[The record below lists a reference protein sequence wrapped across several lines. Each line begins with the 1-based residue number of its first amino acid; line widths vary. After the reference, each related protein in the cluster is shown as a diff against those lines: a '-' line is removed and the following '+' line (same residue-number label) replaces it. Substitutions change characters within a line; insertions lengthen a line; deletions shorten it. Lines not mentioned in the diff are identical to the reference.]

1 MASRL
6 FDRRVR
12 VVLHTLEVT
21 DLRIAFHASRSLRK
35 NPNTCEIRIWNL
47 NADHQRELQDQKSI
61 PLRLEAG
68 YAAPPTGAP
77 LSDAAAAALDA
88 IGVSS
93 TPGLQLP
100 VLFNGELRRAFT
112 SREGGDLVTTIS
124 SGDGEK
130 KGQEQRIKVSYR
142 PGLRWRKLLTDLAK
156 SAGVGI
162 GNALSAVGD
171 LSSLEISTGISMSG
185 SSLDQLDN
193 LMASQGFEMS
203 VQNGELQVLGGGAA
217 LSGTAVELSEAT
229 GLVDAPE
236 PGSDGKIKVRA
247 LLQPGLEPGRLVKL
261 VSERVNGTFRVEQ
274 WDAIGD
280 THGQDWY
287 AELEVGEV
295 LPTAPSL
302 LGALGL

>member
-1 MASRL
+1 MAEL

-21 DLRIAFHASRSLRK
+21 ELRVAFHAARSLRK
-35 NPNTCEIRIWNL
+35 NPNTCEVRIWNL
-47 NADHQRELQDQKSI
+47 NADHQRQLQEQKSI

-68 YAAPPTGAP
+68 YAVPPLGG
-77 LSDAAAAALDA
+77 AAAAALDA
-88 IGVSS
+88 IGISS
-93 TPGLQLP
+93 PVESQLP

-112 SREGGDLVTTIS
+112 SPEGGDLITTIS

-130 KGQEQRIKVSYR
+130 KGQSERVKLSFR

-156 SAGVGI
+156 SAGVGL
-162 GNALSAVGD
+162 GNTLSAIGD
-171 LSSLEISTGISMSG
+171 LSNLQISTGVAMSG
-185 SSLDQLDN
+185 SSVDQLDQM
-193 LMASQGFEMS
+193 LQAQGFEMS
-203 VQNGELQVLGGGAA
+203 VQNGDLQVLGGGAA

-247 LLQPGLEPGRLVKL
+247 LLQPGLEPGRLIKL
-261 VSERVNGTFRVEQ
+261 VSKNVNGSFRVEQ
-274 WDAIGD
+274 WDAVGD
-280 THGQDWY
+280 THGQDWF

-295 LPTAPSL
+295 A
-302 LGALGL
+302 

>member
-1 MASRL
+1 MASEL

-12 VVLHTLEVT
+12 VVLHRLEVT
-21 DLRIAFHASRSLRK
+21 DLRVAFHASRSLRK
-35 NPNTCEIRIWNL
+35 NPNTCEVRIWNL
-47 NADHQRELQDQKSI
+47 NSDHQRQLQEQKSI

-68 YAAPPTGAP
+68 YAVPPQG
-77 LSDAAAAALDA
+77 LGGAAAAALDA
-88 IGVSS
+88 IGV
-93 TPGLQLP
+93 TAPPATQLP
-100 VLFNGELRRAFT
+100 VLFDGELRRAFT

-130 KGQEQRIKVSYR
+130 NGQEKRVKISYR
-142 PGLRWRKLLTDLAK
+142 PGLRVRKLLTDLAK
-156 SAGVGI
+156 AAGVGL
-162 GNALSAVGD
+162 GNALSALGG
-171 LSSLEISTGISMSG
+171 LSSLEISVGSALSG
-185 SSLDQLDN
+185 SAIDQLDTM
-193 LMASQGFEMS
+193 LSSHGFEMS

-261 VSERVNGTFRVEQ
+261 VSERVNGSFRVEQ

-287 AELEVGEV
+287 AELELGEV
-295 LPTAPSL
+295 A
-302 LGALGL
+302 

>member
-1 MASRL
+1 MASEL

-12 VVLHTLEVT
+12 VVLFRLVVT

-35 NPNTCEIRIWNL
+35 NPNTCEVRIWNL
-47 NADHQRELQDQKSI
+47 NSDHQRQLQEQKSI

-68 YAAPPTGAP
+68 YAAPPQTLG
-77 LSDAAAAALDA
+77 SAATAALDA
-88 IGVSS
+88 IGISS
-93 TPGLQLP
+93 PAEPQLP
-100 VLFNGELRRAFT
+100 VLFDGELRRAFT
-112 SREGGDLVTTIS
+112 PREGGDLVTTIS

-130 KGQEQRIKVSYR
+130 KGQEQRVKTSYR

-156 SAGVGI
+156 SAGVGL
-162 GNALSAVGD
+162 GNALSAVGG
-171 LSSLEISTGISMSG
+171 LSGLEISTGTALSG
-185 SSLDQLDN
+185 SAMDQLDHM
-193 LMASQGFEMS
+193 LSSQGFEVS

-247 LLQPGLEPGRLVKL
+247 LLQPGLEPGRRVKL
-261 VSERVNGTFRVEQ
+261 VSERVNGIFRVEQ

-280 THGQDWY
+280 THGQDWF
-287 AELEVGEV
+287 AELELGEV
-295 LPTAPSL
+295 R
-302 LGALGL
+302 